1 MKKFLTAT
9 LIAIVIST
17 AAFGAT
23 SNDVYLR
30 QDVFEAKMD
39 AFMAEIRLM
48 NEQTRSELRKEIQDT
63 KTELQKE
70 IQNTKKEIQDTKT
83 ELQKEIQD
91 TKTELNEK
99 IQGTKTELQKE
110 IQDTKTELQKEIQ
123 DTKTELNEK
132 IQANTTAIQ
141 QTNARIDVTN
151 ARLESLIT
159 MVYWGIA
166 LLGIL
171 ITLAAVAPSIVQ
183 VLKGF
188 SKSKITLEDVERL
201 IDAKLQ
207 AKNAQ
212 GI

>member
-17 AAFGAT
+17 TAFGAT

-48 NEQTRSELRKEIQDT
+48 NEQTRSELRKEIQ
-63 KTELQKE
+63 
-70 IQNTKKEIQDTKT
+70 N
-83 ELQKEIQD
+83 
-91 TKTELNEK
+91 
-99 IQGTKTELQKE
+99 
-110 IQDTKTELQKEIQ
+110 
-123 DTKTELNEK
+123 TKTELNEK
-132 IQANTTAIQ
+132 IQANTTAIL

-201 IDAKLQ
+201 IDAKIQ

>member
-9 LIAIVIST
+9 LIAIVVST

-63 KTELQKE
+63 KTEL
-70 IQNTKKEIQDTKT
+70 
-83 ELQKEIQD
+83 
-91 TKTELNEK
+91 
-99 IQGTKTELQKE
+99 
-110 IQDTKTELQKEIQ
+110 
-123 DTKTELNEK
+123 NEK
-132 IQANTTAIQ
+132 IQANTTAIL

-183 VLKGF
+183 VLKSF

-201 IDAKLQ
+201 IDAKIQ

>member
-48 NEQTRSELRKEIQDT
+48 NEQTRSELRKEIQ
-63 KTELQKE
+63 
-70 IQNTKKEIQDTKT
+70 N
-83 ELQKEIQD
+83 

-110 IQDTKTELQKEIQ
+110 IQDTKTEL
-123 DTKTELNEK
+123 NEK
-132 IQANTTAIQ
+132 IQTNTTAIL

-183 VLKGF
+183 VLKGL

-201 IDAKLQ
+201 IDAKIQ

>member
-48 NEQTRSELRKEIQDT
+48 NEQTRSELRKEIQ
-63 KTELQKE
+63 
-70 IQNTKKEIQDTKT
+70 N
-83 ELQKEIQD
+83 
-91 TKTELNEK
+91 
-99 IQGTKTELQKE
+99 
-110 IQDTKTELQKEIQ
+110 TKTELQKEIQ

-132 IQANTTAIQ
+132 IQANTTAIL

>member
-48 NEQTRSELRKEIQDT
+48 NEQTRSELRKEIQ
-63 KTELQKE
+63 
-70 IQNTKKEIQDTKT
+70 N
-83 ELQKEIQD
+83 
-91 TKTELNEK
+91 
-99 IQGTKTELQKE
+99 
-110 IQDTKTELQKEIQ
+110 
-123 DTKTELNEK
+123 TKTELNEK

-201 IDAKLQ
+201 IDAKIQ

>member
-9 LIAIVIST
+9 LIAIVVST

-48 NEQTRSELRKEIQDT
+48 NEQTRSELR
-63 KTELQKE
+63 
-70 IQNTKKEIQDTKT
+70 
-83 ELQKEIQD
+83 
-91 TKTELNEK
+91 
-99 IQGTKTELQKE
+99 
-110 IQDTKTELQKEIQ
+110 KEIQ

>member
-9 LIAIVIST
+9 LIAIVVST

-63 KTELQKE
+63 KTEL
-70 IQNTKKEIQDTKT
+70 
-83 ELQKEIQD
+83 
-91 TKTELNEK
+91 
-99 IQGTKTELQKE
+99 
-110 IQDTKTELQKEIQ
+110 
-123 DTKTELNEK
+123 NEK
-132 IQANTTAIQ
+132 IQANTTAIL

>member
-1 MKKFLTAT
+1 MKKI
-9 LIAIVIST
+9 LIAALLAITAST

-23 SNDVYLR
+23 SSDVYLR

-48 NEQTRSELRKEIQDT
+48 NEQTRSELR
-63 KTELQKE
+63 
-70 IQNTKKEIQDTKT
+70 
-83 ELQKEIQD
+83 
-91 TKTELNEK
+91 
-99 IQGTKTELQKE
+99 
-110 IQDTKTELQKEIQ
+110 KEIQ

-183 VLKGF
+183 VLKGL

-201 IDAKLQ
+201 IDAKIQ

>member
-9 LIAIVIST
+9 LIAIVVST

-48 NEQTRSELRKEIQDT
+48 NEQTRSELRKEIQ
-63 KTELQKE
+63 
-70 IQNTKKEIQDTKT
+70 N
-83 ELQKEIQD
+83 
-91 TKTELNEK
+91 
-99 IQGTKTELQKE
+99 
-110 IQDTKTELQKEIQ
+110 
-123 DTKTELNEK
+123 TKTELNEK
-132 IQANTTAIQ
+132 IQANTTAIL

-201 IDAKLQ
+201 IDAKIQ